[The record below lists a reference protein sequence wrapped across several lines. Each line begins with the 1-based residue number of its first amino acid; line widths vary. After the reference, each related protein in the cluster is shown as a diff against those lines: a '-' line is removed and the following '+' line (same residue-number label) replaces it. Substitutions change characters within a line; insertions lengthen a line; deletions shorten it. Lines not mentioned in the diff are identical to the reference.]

1 MAIAAKGLRVAIDAT
16 PAMKG
21 ERSGVAHY
29 VQHLVQAIGDVALPA
44 DRFVLCYRL
53 SRWGRREHRLA
64 LPERGRFTQRWVQ
77 GGLHPFGQRIAHGPD
92 GRLFEMGSAG
102 RVVTLHDV
110 FALEDGAEGSPEWRA
125 KMAERYQAVAER
137 ADLVLCVSAWT
148 RNRFLNH
155 FPEVDVKRVRVVPP
169 GVSPAFTPE
178 AGKHLPAV
186 RQAFGID
193 GPYALFL
200 GALNRRKNPG
210 VLLDAWALLP
220 EEVGGLVF
228 AGADG
233 GLYEPLRAHA
243 DELGIGARVGFIG
256 HVDDAQVP
264 ALLAGATCLV
274 VPSRMEGFG
283 LPALE
288 ALACGTPVV
297 HSGRGGLREA
307 AGMQGIEIDP
317 EDPEAIAAAVLRTI
331 DDMRARDRMVE
342 GGLAY
347 AARFDW
353 QATAR
358 LTLQAYREVAL
369 QR

>member
-1 MAIAAKGLRVAIDAT
+1 LAKAATALRVAIDAT
-16 PAMKG
+16 PAMKA
-21 ERSGVAHY
+21 EPSGVAHY
-29 VQHLVQAIGDVALPA
+29 VRHLVRAMAEVALED

-53 SRWGRREHRLA
+53 SRWGRREYRLEV
-64 LPERGRFTQRWVQ
+64 PDPRFTQHWMP
-77 GGLHPFGQRIAHGPD
+77 GLPPRGLRAAHGPD
-92 GRLFEMGSAG
+92 GRLLEMGSAG

-110 FALEDGAEGSPEWRA
+110 FALEDGADGSDEWKA
-125 KMAERYQAVAER
+125 KMAARYQEVAEH

-155 FPEVDVKRVRVVPP
+155 FPEMDVKRVRVVPP
-169 GVSPAFTPE
+169 GVAPEFSPE
-178 AGKHLPAV
+178 AGKDVPAI
-186 RQAFGID
+186 RKTYDIE

-200 GALNRRKNPG
+200 GVLNRRKNPG
-210 VLLDAWALLP
+210 VLLDAWARLP
-220 EEVGGLVF
+220 VEAGGLVL

-233 GLYEPLRAHA
+233 GLFQPLLEHA
-243 DELGIGARVGFIG
+243 QDLKLGGRVQFIG
-256 HVDDAQVP
+256 HVDDAHVP

-274 VPSRMEGFG
+274 MPSRLEGFG

-307 AGMQGIEIDP
+307 AGMQGLEIDC
-317 EDPEAIAAAVLRTI
+317 ENPEAIAAAVLQTI
-331 DDMRARDRMVE
+331 DDMQTRDRMVE

-347 AARFDW
+347 AGRFGW

-369 QR
+369 QH

>member
-1 MAIAAKGLRVAIDAT
+1 MAKAAKGLRVAIDAT
-16 PAMKG
+16 SAMKP
-21 ERSGVAHY
+21 EPSGVAHY
-29 VQHLVQAIGDVALPA
+29 LRHLVHALAVAALRDDQFA
-44 DRFVLCYRL
+44 LCYRM
-53 SRWGRREHRLA
+53 SRLGRRAYRVP
-64 LPERGRFTQRWVQ
+64 LPHGNFSQHWMQ
-77 GGLHPFGQRIAHGPD
+77 GGLHPRNFRVAHGPD

-110 FALEDGAEGSPEWRA
+110 FALEEGAEGTPEWRA

-155 FPEVDVKRVRVVPP
+155 HPEADVKRVRVVPP
-169 GVSPAFTPE
+169 GVSPAFSPD
-178 AGKHLPAV
+178 AGKNLPAV
-186 RQAFGID
+186 RKTFDIE

-200 GALNRRKNPG
+200 GALNQRKNPG
-210 VLLDAWALLP
+210 VLLDAWARLP
-220 EEVGGLVF
+220 EEAGRLVF

-233 GLYEPLRAHA
+233 GLFQPLLEHA
-243 DELGIGARVGFIG
+243 QALKLGGRVQFIG
-256 HVDDAQVP
+256 HVDDVYVP
-264 ALLAGATCLV
+264 ALIAGATCLV
-274 VPSRMEGFG
+274 MPSRMEGFG

-307 AGMQGIEIDP
+307 AGMQGIEVDP
-317 EDPEAIAAAVLRTI
+317 EDPEAIAAAVLQTI
-331 DDMRARDRMVE
+331 DDMHTRDRMVE

-347 AARFDW
+347 AARFHW
-353 QATAR
+353 LTTAR